1 MMEATRFFSPGLG
14 LAALSA
20 YLLSLLALAFYRS
33 RSATLSDYYIGNH
46 DSTWWLITLGMIS
59 DSVSGVTFVS
69 VPGSVFT
76 QGYSYFQIV
85 LGYFVGYLV
94 ITTLLLPLYYRRNL
108 ISIYSYL
115 GERFGSAAQKSASVL
130 FIASRTFGSAARL
143 YISVMILHGCL
154 LGALGLNP
162 VVSFV
167 LAMSLI
173 VLYTYKGGIKSLV
186 WTEAY
191 QSVILLGAIAVL
203 FGVLWKQS
211 PEPWAAILEPRIF
224 TWDPLKPDYFLKAIF
239 GGMLITSSMNGL
251 DQNIMQMNLS
261 CKSVREAQKNM
272 FTLAFVMVAVN
283 FVFLALGALTQ
294 DAYARM
300 GIPLP
305 RRADGGLA
313 GDQTLPGLALG
324 PLGDAA
330 AMMFL
335 IGLSAA
341 TFSSAGTILPA
352 IASSIEIDLLPERL
366 RDRIPVRLIHGLA
379 AIAILLLI
387 LLIHALQMRSL
398 IDLVL
403 RCSGYTYGPLIGL
416 YGMGIFSEVRL
427 HSGRIPWI
435 CAIAIA
441 CTALL
446 DLQSA
451 AWFRGY
457 KLGVELIAIN
467 AIFFLA
473 LALMFGRDRT
483 IKVSSET
490 PTDHA
495 SRPH

>member
-1 MMEATRFFSPGLG
+1 MMELTRFSNPGLG

-20 YLLSLLALAFYRS
+20 YFVSLLLLAFYRS

-69 VPGSVFT
+69 VPGSVFS
-76 QGYSYFQIV
+76 QEYSYFQIV
-85 LGYFVGYLV
+85 LGYFLGYMV
-94 ITTLLLPLYYRRNL
+94 ITTVLLPLYYRRNL

-115 GERFGSAAQKSASVL
+115 GERFGVPAQKTASLL

-143 YISVMILHGCL
+143 YISVMILHQCL
-154 LGALGLNP
+154 LGGLGFSP
-162 VVSFV
+162 TFSFA
-167 LAMSLI
+167 LAMALI

-191 QSVILLGAIAVL
+191 QSVILLGSVFFL
-203 FGVLWKQS
+203 FVALWKLS
-211 PEPWAAILEPRIF
+211 PDPLKAVAAPRIF
-224 TWDPLKPDYFLKAIF
+224 TWDPMKPDFFLKSLF

-261 CKSVREAQKNM
+261 CRSLKEAQKNM

-283 FVFLALGALTQ
+283 FVFMALGALTRE
-294 DAYARM
+294 AYAV
-300 GIPLP
+300 GNLALP
-305 RRADGGLA
+305 TLA
-313 GDQTLPGLALG
+313 GGAVASDRVLPALALG
-324 PLGDAA
+324 SLGTGA

-366 RDRIPVRLIHGLA
+366 KDRIPVRLIHVLA
-379 AIAILLLI
+379 AVVILLLI
-387 LLIHALQMRSL
+387 LVIHALEARSL

-416 YGMGIFSEVRL
+416 YGIGIFTSWRL
-427 HSGRIPWI
+427 EPARVPFLCLGSVSL
-435 CAIAIA
+435 
-441 CTALL
+441 TAVL
-446 DLQSA
+446 DLNSA
-451 AWFRGY
+451 LWFGGY
-457 KLGVELIAIN
+457 RLGVELIAIN
-467 AIFFLA
+467 AMFFLM
-473 LALMFGRDRT
+473 LAVGFGKRR
-483 IKVSSET
+483 
-490 PTDHA
+490 A
-495 SRPH
+495 A